1 MESRSVACQLFDFD
15 GATGEAFS
23 PSKSVSHEP
32 VGTETEKDD
41 EWNRRRAEGVARNS
55 RPYKLKLAIN
65 MSVNVGRFMKTHE
78 FPLQCANTHCL
89 WEHIIQVLYIII
101 GRKYMNFV
109 NCKHL
114 CKHK

>member
-1 MESRSVACQLFDFD
+1 MLHVNYLILMEPQ
-15 GATGEAFS
+15 EKAFS

-65 MSVNVGRFMKTHE
+65 MSVNVGRFMGKH
-78 FPLQCANTHCL
+78 
-89 WEHIIQVLYIII
+89 
-101 GRKYMNFV
+101 MNFR
-109 NCKHL
+109 
-114 CKHK
+114 

>member
-41 EWNRRRAEGVARNS
+41 EWNRRRAG
-55 RPYKLKLAIN
+55 
-65 MSVNVGRFMKTHE
+65 G
-78 FPLQCANTHCL
+78 C
-89 WEHIIQVLYIII
+89 
-101 GRKYMNFV
+101 GRKQPTVQIQAGYKI
-109 NCKHL
+109 CL
-114 CKHK
+114 